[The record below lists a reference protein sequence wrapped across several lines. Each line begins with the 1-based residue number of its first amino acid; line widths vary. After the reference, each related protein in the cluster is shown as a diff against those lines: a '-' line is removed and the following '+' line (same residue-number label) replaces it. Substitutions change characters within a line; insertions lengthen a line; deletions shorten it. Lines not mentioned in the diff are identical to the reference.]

1 MTWIERTAY
10 PQFKRLT
17 SARVLHVF
25 FTPSSEEVA
34 WAEQR
39 TGSPESRFAL
49 VLALKCFQKMARFP
63 SPDEIPDVVI
73 ATSGAAWSCPRTSGR
88 TMAPPAARRRIAS
101 WCANVRA

>member
-25 FTPSSEEVA
+25 FTPSPEEVA

-39 TGSPESRFAL
+39 TGSRESCFAL
-49 VLALKCFQKMARFP
+49 MLALKCFQEDGAFP
-63 SPDEIPDVVI
+63 VP
-73 ATSGAAWSCPRTSGR
+73 G
-88 TMAPPAARRRIAS
+88 
-101 WCANVRA
+101 

>member
-25 FTPSSEEVA
+25 FTPSPEEVA
-34 WAEQR
+34 WADQR
-39 TGSPESRFAL
+39 TGSPESCFAL

-63 SPDEIPDVVI
+63 SPDEIPDVVER
-73 ATSGAAWSCPRTSGR
+73 S
-88 TMAPPAARRRIAS
+88 RRDTVVLSDR
-101 WCANVRA
+101 